1 MYFLQFKLLKPLTEI
16 NNISITQF
24 NSISFTEN
32 QSCLGRW
39 IFINC
44 YLWNSKILTSINK
57 NNYIIMN
64 VLLSKFTTK
73 HNTAP
78 FSQIKIED
86 YFPAFQEGIA
96 LAKTEIDAIVNN
108 PEAPTF
114 ENTVVAMDFAGDIL
128 DRLSSVFFNLNSAET
143 SDEMQKIAQEVSPL
157 LSEFGNDITLNAA
170 LFAKI
175 KTVYEQKENL
185 NLTPEQTTLLDK
197 KYKSFSRNGANLPED
212 KKDQLREIDKELS
225 KLSLQFGENVLAETN
240 AFELHLTDEK
250 DLAGLPE
257 GTIEAA
263 RLLAKEKEKEGWIFT
278 LDHPSYVPFLTY
290 ADNRE
295 LRKKMAIAFGARS
308 FQNNEFDN
316 QENVLKIAKLRFERA
331 NLLGYKTHAHFVL
344 EERMAQSPEKVFT
357 FLNDLLA
364 KAKPAAQKEFAEL
377 AAFAKELDGIEQLEK
392 WDGAYY
398 SEKLKQQL
406 FNLDDE
412 KLKPYFQLEKVL
424 DGAFTVAKKL
434 YGLTF
439 TEVFDIDKYHE
450 EVTTYEVTDAE
461 NNLVSIFYADFFP
474 RKGKRNGAWMTSFKS
489 QSKKDGV
496 NERPHISNVC
506 NFTKP
511 TETKPSLLT
520 FNEVTTL
527 FHEFGHGLH
536 GMLANTTYPSLSGTS
551 VFWDF
556 VELPSQIME
565 NWCYEPEAL
574 ALFANHY
581 ETGEIIPIEYVQKIK
596 ESASFQEGMATL
608 RQLSF
613 GLLDMAWH
621 GQDPTS
627 ITDLKT
633 FETEQFANTQLYPDV
648 KENAMSTAFS
658 HIFQGG
664 YSSGYYSYK
673 WAEVLDADAFEYFQ
687 ESGIFNVEVATKFKE
702 NVLSKGGTEHP
713 MILYKRFR
721 GQEPKPE
728 ALLKRA
734 GLL

>member
-1 MYFLQFKLLKPLTEI
+1 MSVLTHH
-16 NNISITQF
+16 F
-24 NSISFTEN
+24 N
-32 QSCLGRW
+32 
-39 IFINC
+39 
-44 YLWNSKILTSINK
+44 
-57 NNYIIMN
+57 
-64 VLLSKFTTK
+64 TK
-73 HNTAP
+73 YNTAP
-78 FSQIKIED
+78 FSKIKNED
-86 YFPAFQEGIA
+86 FLPAFQKGIE
-96 LAKTEIDAIVNN
+96 LAKTEIDAIIRN
-108 PEAPTF
+108 PIKPTF
-114 ENTVVAMDFAGDIL
+114 ENTIEALAFSGDVL
-128 DRLSSVFFNLNSAET
+128 DRISSIFFNLNSAET

-157 LSEFGNDITLNAA
+157 LSEFGNDIRLNPD
-170 LFAKI
+170 LFARVKA
-175 KTVYEQKENL
+175 VYEQREKLNL
-185 NLTPEQTTLLDK
+185 NPEQTTLLDK

-212 KKDQLREIDKELS
+212 KKNQLREIDKELS
-225 KLSLQFGENVLAETN
+225 KLSLQFGENVLAETH
-240 AFELHLTDEK
+240 AFELHITDEN

-257 GTIEAA
+257 GTREAA
-263 RLLAKEKEKEGWIFT
+263 HSLAKSQEKEGWIFT
-278 LDHPSYVPFLTY
+278 LDHPSYIPFVTY

-316 QENVLKIAKLRFERA
+316 QEIVLKIAKLRFDRA
-331 NLLGYKTHAHFVL
+331 QVLGYKTHSHFVL
-344 EERMAQSPEKVFT
+344 EERMAETPEKVISFS
-357 FLNDLLA
+357 NDLLA
-364 KAKPAAQKEFAEL
+364 KAKPAAEKEFAQL
-377 AAFAKELDGIEQLEK
+377 TAFAKELDGIEQLEK

-406 FNLDDE
+406 FSLDDE
-412 KLKPYFQLEKVL
+412 ILKPYFQLEKVL
-424 DGAFTVAKKL
+424 DGAFTVAQKL
-434 YGLTF
+434 YGITF
-439 TEVFDIDKYHE
+439 EEIFEVDKYHE
-450 EVTTYEVTDAE
+450 DVKTYEVKDE
-461 NNLVSIFYADFFP
+461 DNQLVAIFYADFFP

-489 QSKKDGV
+489 QYIKKGI

-527 FHEFGHGLH
+527 FHEFGHALH
-536 GMLANTTYPSLSGTS
+536 GMLANTIYPSLSGTS
-551 VFWDF
+551 VYWDF

-574 ALFANHY
+574 ALFAYHY
-581 ETGEIIPIEYVQKIK
+581 ETGEMIPMELVHKIK
-596 ESASFQEGMATL
+596 ESASFQEGMATM

-613 GLLDMAWH
+613 GLLDMGWH
-621 GQDPTS
+621 GQDPS
-627 ITDLKT
+627 NIKDIKT
-633 FETEQFANTQLYPDV
+633 FETEQFAATQLYPDV

-687 ESGIFNVEVATKFKE
+687 EKGIFNKEVAAKFKE

-728 ALLKRA
+728 ALLRRA

>member
-1 MYFLQFKLLKPLTEI
+1 M
-16 NNISITQF
+16 S
-24 NSISFTEN
+24 
-32 QSCLGRW
+32 
-39 IFINC
+39 
-44 YLWNSKILTSINK
+44 ILTQYFN
-57 NNYIIMN
+57 
-64 VLLSKFTTK
+64 TK

-96 LAKTEIDAIVNN
+96 LAKAEIDAIVNN

-114 ENTVVAMDFAGDIL
+114 ENTVVAMDFSGDIL

-143 SDEMQKIAQEVSPL
+143 NDEMQKIAQEVSPL

-175 KTVYEQKENL
+175 KAVYDQKETLNL
-185 NLTPEQTTLLDK
+185 NPEQTTLLDK

-212 KKDQLREIDKELS
+212 KKDKLREIDKELS

-240 AFELHLTDEK
+240 AFELHLTDES

-263 RLLAKEKEKEGWIFT
+263 RLLAKSQEKEGWIFT
-278 LDHPSYVPFLTY
+278 LDHPSYIPFLTY

-344 EERMAQSPEKVFT
+344 EERMAQSPEKVFS

-377 AAFAKELDGIEQLEK
+377 TAFAKKLDGIEQLEK

-424 DGAFTVAKKL
+424 DGAFTVAQKL

-450 EVTTYEVTDAE
+450 EVTTYEVKDAE

-489 QSKKDGV
+489 QYIKDGV

-596 ESASFQEGMATL
+596 ESASFQEGLATL

-621 GQDPTS
+621 GQDPTN

-687 ESGIFNVEVATKFKE
+687 EKGIFNTEVATKFKD